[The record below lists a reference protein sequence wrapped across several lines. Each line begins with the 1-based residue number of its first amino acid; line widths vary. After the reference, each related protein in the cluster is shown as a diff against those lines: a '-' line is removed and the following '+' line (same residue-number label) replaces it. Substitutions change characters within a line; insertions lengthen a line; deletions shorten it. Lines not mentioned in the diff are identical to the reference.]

1 MFVRIRRKYVE
12 CNKDRIK
19 RAIINKKFVIVILLG
34 CIMAVLAFVD
44 TPDLRLQLTGISICI
59 MMKWL
64 L

>member
-1 MFVRIRRKYVE
+1 MWNVIKIE
-12 CNKDRIK
+12 LK

-44 TPDLRLQLTGISICI
+44 TRDLRLQLTGISICI

>member
-1 MFVRIRRKYVE
+1 MWNVIKIE
-12 CNKDRIK
+12 LK

-34 CIMAVLAFVD
+34 CIMAVLALLIRR
-44 TPDLRLQLTGISICI
+44 DLRLPLTGISICI